1 MKRLLHI
8 AASLMMALQL
18 MLLGLGTAACSD
30 DSCYDNG
37 SSLPLAKL
45 YVGSSQQTVSGLTV
59 MGIGAPG
66 DSLLADS
73 TSLGEVYLP
82 LRANVSSTAFA
93 ITRWIRIDTLTVPVC
108 DTLTIDYEAIPY
120 FHSAECGAMFNF
132 DLKQVRTTHHG
143 IDSVVALV
151 DVVTNSP
158 TPALNIHFTDFSQ

>member
-1 MKRLLHI
+1 
-8 AASLMMALQL
+8 
-18 MLLGLGTAACSD
+18 
-30 DSCYDNG
+30 
-37 SSLPLAKL
+37 
-45 YVGSSQQTVSGLTV
+45 

-93 ITRWIRIDTLTVPVC
+93 ITRWILVDTLSIPVR
-108 DTLTIDYEAIPY
+108 DTLTIDYVAIPY

>member
-1 MKRLLHI
+1 MTRPSHI
-8 AASLMMALQL
+8 AATLMMALQL
-18 MLLGLGTAACSD
+18 LLLVLGTAACND

-45 YVGSSQQTVSGLTV
+45 YVGSSQQTVSGLTI

-73 TSLGEVYLP
+73 TSLGEIYLP
-82 LRANVSSTAFA
+82 LRASVSSTSYA
-93 ITRWIRIDTLTVPVC
+93 ITRWIMVDTLSVPVR
-108 DTLTIDYEAIPY
+108 DTITIDYEAIPY

-132 DLKQVRTTHHG
+132 DLRRVSTTHHG
-143 IDSVVALV
+143 IDSVVTLV
-151 DVVTNSP
+151 DMVTNSP